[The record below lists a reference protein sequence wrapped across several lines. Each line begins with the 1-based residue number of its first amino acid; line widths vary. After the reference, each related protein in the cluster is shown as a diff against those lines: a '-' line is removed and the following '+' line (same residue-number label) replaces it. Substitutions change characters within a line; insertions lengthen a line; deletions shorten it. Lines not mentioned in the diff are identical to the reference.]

1 MSPSLTISETRSCLP
16 ALSRKLAKDEN
27 ADAVAITRKGKPV
40 LALMSWE
47 LYESI
52 IETLEILNDKELM
65 ATLRRGIKEA
75 KAGKGISW
83 EDAKKGLL

>member
-1 MSPSLTISETRSCLP
+1 MSQTMTISKARSSLP
-16 ALSRKLAKDEN
+16 ALSRRLAKE
-27 ADAVAITRKGKPV
+27 AKPDAVTITQKGKPV

-52 IETLEILNDKELM
+52 IETLEILDDKELM
-65 ATLRRGIKEA
+65 TALRQGIKEA

-83 EDAKKGLL
+83 EAAKKGLS

>member
-1 MSPSLTISETRSCLP
+1 LP
-16 ALSRKLAKDEN
+16 ALSKKLAKEPKS
-27 ADAVAITRKGKPV
+27 DAVAITKKGKPV

-52 IETLEILNDKELM
+52 IETLEVLDDKELM
-65 ATLRRGIKEA
+65 VALRQGIKEA

-83 EDAKKGLL
+83 EEAKKGLI